1 MLVTLNDVLKKKKKG
16 KYAVGLFN
24 AVNLKL
30 ARGIIEAAEA
40 ASSPVIVGT
49 AEVLFPYGSLEEVSY
64 TLLSYSYGKK
74 IVSKTTCFCYKIFL
88 FFQKSNQF
96 IIC

>member
-1 MLVTLNDVLKKKKKG
+1 MLVTLNDVLIPTQKG

-74 IVSKTTCFCYKIFL
+74 IVSKTTCFLLYNLSVLPEK
-88 FFQKSNQF
+88 
-96 IIC
+96 

>member
-1 MLVTLNDVLKKKKKG
+1 MCVMLVTLMMFNPDLKG
-16 KYAVGLFN
+16 NMRWMFN

-49 AEVLFPYGSLEEVSY
+49 AEVAFPLWFVGRGFIHSIILFLWQKDSVKNYLF
-64 TLLSYSYGKK
+64 LL
-74 IVSKTTCFCYKIFL
+74 
-88 FFQKSNQF
+88 
-96 IIC
+96 